1 MKRKLN
7 LHFMTVTAIAV
18 FLTLFLSLFV
28 SYDMVKEQ
36 VNEEIKSYAWLLKD
50 VYEHEGIATQSFEKL
65 RDNVRITVVASDGSV
80 LYDNFAD
87 ETQMENH
94 ADREEIVQAVETGE
108 GYAVRN
114 SDTLS
119 ENLFYYAVRTDDGG
133 VVRASKQAS
142 SAFGLLQ
149 RIVPLLIGV
158 VILLIALCVVIA
170 GVITRRIIAPIED
183 VGKHMDNL
191 ETVEVYDE
199 LRPFVE
205 TINKQHRDI
214 MKNAT
219 MRQDFTANVTHE
231 LKTPLTSISGYAEL
245 IENGMVDEQNI
256 VKFAVAIHKNAD
268 RLLTLINDI
277 IRLSELDGMQS
288 APEFEEIDLYQQAS
302 STAQLLEMT
311 ARKQQVSIS
320 VAGTSQVIR
329 GNRQMIEELIYNL
342 CDNAIRYNRPG
353 GMVEIEVYR
362 ERRGVV
368 LSVKD
373 NGIGIPPEHQDRIFE
388 RFYRVDKSRSK
399 ERGGTGLGLAIV
411 KHIAQVH
418 NASLEVISQ
427 PEIGTQILVVF

>member
-50 VYEHEGIATQSFEKL
+50 VYEHEGINTQSLEKL
-65 RDNVRITVVASDGSV
+65 RDDVRITVIAADGSV

-87 ETQMENH
+87 KTQMENH
-94 ADREEIVQAVETGE
+94 ADREEIMQAFETGE

-119 ENLFYYAVRTDDGG
+119 KNLFYYAVRTADGS

-142 SAFGLLQ
+142 SALGLLQ
-149 RIVPLLIGV
+149 RIVPLLVGV
-158 VILLIALCVVIA
+158 VLLLIVMCAVIA

-183 VGKHMDNL
+183 VARHMDDL

-199 LRPFVE
+199 LKPFVE

-288 APEFEEIDLYQQAS
+288 APEFEEIDLFQQVS

-311 ARKQQVSIS
+311 AKKQQVSIS

-418 NASLEVISQ
+418 NASIEVISQ

>member
-1 MKRKLN
+1 MIA
-7 LHFMTVTAIAV
+7 TAIAV

-28 SYDMVKEQ
+28 SYDVVKEQ

-50 VYEHEGIATQSFEKL
+50 VYEHEGIDTQSFEKL
-65 RDNVRITVVASDGSV
+65 RDNVRITVVLADGSV
-80 LYDNFAD
+80 LYDNLAD
-87 ETQMENH
+87 ENQMENH
-94 ADREEIVQAVETGE
+94 ADRDEIAEALKTGE

-119 ENLFYYAVRTDDGG
+119 KSLFYYAVRTDDGS

-149 RIVPLLIGV
+149 RIVPLLVGV
-158 VILLIALCVVIA
+158 VLLLIAMCAVIA

-183 VGKHMDNL
+183 VGKHMDDL

-214 MKNAT
+214 VKNAT

-311 ARKQQVSIS
+311 AKKQQVSIS

-362 ERRGVV
+362 DRRGVV

>member
-1 MKRKLN
+1 MKRRLN

-18 FLTLFLSLFV
+18 FLTLLLSLIV

-50 VYEHEGIATQSFEKL
+50 VYEEGIDTQSFEKL
-65 RDNVRITVVASDGSV
+65 RDDVRITVVAVDGSV
-80 LYDNFAD
+80 IYDNFAD

-94 ADREEIVQAVETGE
+94 AGRDEIAQALTTGE

-119 ENLFYYAVRTDDGG
+119 ENLFYYAVRTEDGS

-142 SAFGLLQ
+142 NVFGLLQ
-149 RIVPLLIGV
+149 RITPLLIGA
-158 VILLIALCVVIA
+158 VILLLFVCAVIA
-170 GVITRRIIAPIED
+170 SVMTKRIVAPIEN
-183 VGKHMDNL
+183 VGRHMDDL
-191 ETVEVYDE
+191 EKVEVYDE

-205 TINKQHRDI
+205 TINKQHMDI

-245 IENGMVDEQNI
+245 IENGMVDEENL
-256 VKFAVAIHKNAD
+256 VKFAAAIHKNAA

-277 IRLSELDGMQS
+277 IKLSELDGMQS
-288 APEFEEIDLYQQAS
+288 APEFEEIDLYQQALA
-302 STAQLLEMT
+302 TAQLLEM
-311 ARKQQVSIS
+311 AAKKQQVSVS
-320 VAGTSQVIR
+320 VSGNSQIIH
-329 GNRQMIEELIYNL
+329 GNRQMIEELIYNI

-353 GMVEIEVYR
+353 GMVEIEIYR

-373 NGIGIPPEHQDRIFE
+373 NGIGIPKEHQGRIFE

-427 PEIGTQILVVF
+427 PDIGTQILVVF

>member
-18 FLTLFLSLFV
+18 FLTLILSLFV

-50 VYEHEGIATQSFEKL
+50 VYEHEGIDTQSFEKL
-65 RDNVRITVVASDGSV
+65 RDNVRITVVAPDGSV

-87 ETQMENH
+87 EKQMENH
-94 ADREEIVQAVETGE
+94 ADREEIAQAVETGE